1 MSGEFTDSLR
11 HRSARVKVPL
21 CTLASMPSIADES
34 WLQTPPRPRSVS
46 DVLEI
51 PDETL
56 FGPGSTPL
64 RPRTRG
70 IDPCTPK
77 KTKVQRQLDLVQ
89 NWVDHHPVPVAHLV
103 KPRVLDWLRDQA
115 TTGVHVP
122 TAEKVEQLAAR
133 AYPAAYRIDLDRIE
147 DDDWDEFLGF
157 WRCMKDFTFWNTT
170 LFHADNPIDYNVV
183 DLDIPGQPI
192 VSGFENLCS
201 EIFDPVAVE
210 TGPWSFIKEAEEEE
224 TAPNERRPSM
234 ITRCL
239 DRIKCTDAKKAKKTS
254 KLVQKLKS
262 LGKKLF

>member
-1 MSGEFTDSLR
+1 EFTDSLR

-34 WLQTPPRPRSVS
+34 WLQTPPRPGNVS
-46 DVLEI
+46 DVLDI

-70 IDPCTPK
+70 IDLCTPK
-77 KTKVQRQLDLVQ
+77 KTRVQRQLDLVQ

-103 KPRVLDWLRDQA
+103 KPRVLSWLREQA
-115 TTGVHVP
+115 TTGVDVP

-183 DLDIPGQPI
+183 DLVLPGQPI
-192 VSGFENLCS
+192 ISGFENLCS

-239 DRIKCTDAKKAKKTS
+239 ERVKSMDAKRAKKAS
-254 KLVQKLKS
+254 KVIQKLKS

>member
-1 MSGEFTDSLR
+1 MSGYFDNSLR
-11 HRSARVKVPL
+11 HRSAHAKVPL

-34 WLQTPPRPRSVS
+34 WPQTPPRPGNVS
-46 DVLEI
+46 DVLDI

-56 FGPGSTPL
+56 FGPGSAPL

-103 KPRVLDWLRDQA
+103 KPRVLSWLREQA
-115 TTGVHVP
+115 TTGVDVP

-170 LFHADNPIDYNVV
+170 LFHADNPIEYNVV
-183 DLDIPGQPI
+183 DPVLPGQPI
-192 VSGFENLCS
+192 
-201 EIFDPVAVE
+201 
-210 TGPWSFIKEAEEEE
+210 EADEEE
-224 TAPNERRPSM
+224 TVPNERKPSVVE
-234 ITRCL
+234 RCL
-239 DRIKCTDAKKAKKTS
+239 ERVKSMDAKRAKKAS
-254 KLVQKLKS
+254 KVVQKLKS
-262 LGKKLF
+262 WGKKLF